1 MLNELCNLNGISG
14 REHAVRDYIISHLP
28 SDAEYRIDPLG
39 SLIVYKKGKAEP
51 KNKVML
57 DAHMDEVGFII
68 TYITDDGYLKFTT
81 VGGIDER
88 VIFGRAVKVGKEL
101 IPGVIGGKAIHQTTS
116 EERGKLPSVE
126 DMYIDIGASLKKRPC
141 LTFHSATQCIL
152 TRATANSATALSRRR
167 PLTTAS
173 AVKFY

>member
-1 MLNELCNLNGISG
+1 
-14 REHAVRDYIISHLP
+14 
-28 SDAEYRIDPLG
+28 
-39 SLIVYKKGKAEP
+39 
-51 KNKVML
+51 ML

-126 DMYIDIGASLKKRPC
+126 DMYIDIGASSKKRGVVSRF
-141 LTFHSATQCIL
+141 T
-152 TRATANSATALSRRR
+152 RRR
-167 PLTTAS
+167 S
-173 AVKFY
+173 VF

>member
-1 MLNELCNLNGISG
+1 
-14 REHAVRDYIISHLP
+14 
-28 SDAEYRIDPLG
+28 
-39 SLIVYKKGKAEP
+39 
-51 KNKVML
+51 ML

-88 VIFGRAVKVGKEL
+88 VIFGRAVKVGKGL

-126 DMYIDIGASLKKRPC
+126 DMYIDIGASSKKRGPVSRF
-141 LTFHSATQCIL
+141 T
-152 TRATANSATALSRRR
+152 RRR
-167 PLTTAS
+167 S
-173 AVKFY
+173 VF

>member
-1 MLNELCNLNGISG
+1 M
-14 REHAVRDYIISHLP
+14 
-28 SDAEYRIDPLG
+28 
-39 SLIVYKKGKAEP
+39 
-51 KNKVML
+51 
-57 DAHMDEVGFII
+57 
-68 TYITDDGYLKFTT
+68 
-81 VGGIDER
+81 
-88 VIFGRAVKVGKEL
+88 GKEL

-126 DMYIDIGASLKKRPC
+126 DMYIDIGASSKKRPC